1 MLPTSSLV
9 SKAPHLMP
17 EESTVY
23 FVASV
28 AVSLKALSSIKRS
41 VNRERIAA
49 VAAKKRVSR
58 DSANHQIFHKPRNVK
73 VDKLLYGLND
83 SVDLMEQFNEG
94 GLARA
99 DAVLSL
105 SRRSCEAGREKL
117 CAVAE
122 ERYDEAYIEAKDL
135 DEHMHEHESFS
146 LLPMLGVP
154 VSIKDCVHMRGCDST
169 LGAVA
174 RCFKPEKEDGL
185 LVQLLRRAGCIP
197 FVRWSVAVIH
207 D

>member
-1 MLPTSSLV
+1 
-9 SKAPHLMP
+9 MP
-17 EESTVY
+17 EESTAY

-28 AVSLKALSSIKRS
+28 AVGLKALSLIKNNA
-41 VNRERIAA
+41 NRERIANI
-49 VAAKKRVSR
+49 AARKRVSR
-58 DSANHQIFHKPRNVK
+58 DTANHQIFHKPRNVK

-83 SVDLMEQFNEG
+83 SIDLIENFNDG
-94 GLARA
+94 QLTRA

-105 SRRSCEAGREKL
+105 SRRSCEVGREIL

-135 DEHMHEHESFS
+135 DEHMHEQESFS

-197 FVRWSVAVIH
+197 FVR
-207 D
+207 